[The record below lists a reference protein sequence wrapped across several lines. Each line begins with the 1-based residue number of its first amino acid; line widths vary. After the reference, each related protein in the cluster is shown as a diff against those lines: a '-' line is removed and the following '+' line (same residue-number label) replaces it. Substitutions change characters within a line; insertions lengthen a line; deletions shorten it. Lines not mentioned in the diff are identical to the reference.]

1 MRISIRTVKG
11 FQSRCHPVTF
21 ADKIPHMSE
30 TFAERLKGLIEDAGM
45 SVSGASKAAGV
56 DRATLRKLLDGTN
69 QQPSI
74 KTLDGLSSLF
84 NVSRDWLMTGDG
96 ENETPSAHFAP
107 PPQTAPATPS
117 ARDIAIRGTVSASYS
132 QGAPSEETETI
143 GTVPP
148 PPALASISGIY
159 ALYVEGRSMEPQFF
173 PGDLIFLNPSRP
185 PRVNDC
191 VVVITDHGTG
201 PQRTLGI
208 LDAEDAENIRLHKH
222 TREGSN
228 GLTITIPK
236 KFVKARHK
244 VLSTNEMFGA

>member
-1 MRISIRTVKG
+1 
-11 FQSRCHPVTF
+11 
-21 ADKIPHMSE
+21 MSK
-30 TFAERLKGLIEDAGM
+30 TFAERLKGLIDNKGM
-45 SVSGASKAAGV
+45 SVSAASKAAGV

-69 QQPSI
+69 QQPSV
-74 KTLDGLSSLF
+74 KTLEGLSSFF
-84 NVSRDWLMTGDG
+84 NVSRDWLMTGNGDG
-96 ENETPSAHFAP
+96 EP
-107 PPQTAPATPS
+107 PPTQPASPPQMAAVQRSSREIT
-117 ARDIAIRGTVSASYS
+117 IKGTVSASYS
-132 QGAPSEETETI
+132 QGAPSQDTGTI

-159 ALYVEGRSMEPQFF
+159 ALYVDGASMEPQFF
-173 PGDLIFLNPSRP
+173 SGDLIFLNPARP
-185 PRVNDC
+185 PRLNDC

-208 LDAEDAENIRLHKH
+208 LEAEDAEFIRLHKH

-236 KFVKARHK
+236 KYVKARHK